1 MRLQDDQSMEI
12 QMLKR
17 AYAVTLQGG
26 QRLSV
31 KLISF
36 PPDHMVTYR
45 WTFTEIEGK
54 HNQELGDLK
63 RKHQRG
69 KETIE
74 VHDEPPSPLSF
85 V

>member
-1 MRLQDDQSMEI
+1 MSCIASDLCCIPQLKEAVMKLQDDQSMEI

-36 PPDHMVTYR
+36 PPDHMVT
-45 WTFTEIEGK
+45 
-54 HNQELGDLK
+54 
-63 RKHQRG
+63 
-69 KETIE
+69 
-74 VHDEPPSPLSF
+74 
-85 V
+85 